1 MSKVNWKSLLISPV
15 ILAATL
21 FVSSQAMAVE
31 SQNSASTNQSQA
43 QLLAQATDVDQ
54 FSDVPAGHWAREA
67 LQNLV
72 NNYNCV
78 AGYPDGTFRGN
89 QAITRYEFAAALSGC
104 LQEIEAQIGSGSEV
118 SQQDL
123 VAIQRLLG
131 EFEAELVTLSTRVD
145 KLEESVTALENQ
157 STPGATVNG
166 EAIISGT
173 VNFSDDAVDDQFAAG
188 TRVRLD
194 VNATSNGSD
203 NLLVRLESGNLEA
216 SNVGDS
222 GEATQTFNVG
232 ENDNNIELDKI
243 TYQRQVGNRVNGYVA
258 VAGGEHH
265 DYAETLNPNFDDKD
279 GGNGAL
285 STFATQ
291 NPIYRVGGG
300 TGAAATVDLGAAS
313 VTAGYLASNADS
325 AEDGQGLFNGDN
337 AILGQA
343 NLDISDSLSVG
354 ATYVR
359 GNHSGDSPIFGS
371 GTDTARVGT
380 EAANF
385 ASGLDTSEGKTT
397 NSYGANVAWTPSDNV
412 SLSGY
417 FNYTDI
423 NATGNDGDGEVLSGG
438 VGATLG
444 VGNNGTLGVF
454 GGVQPFLDSDDAD
467 VPVHVEAFYKYD
479 VNENISITP
488 GVIYQTNVNQNEGN
502 GDNVIGTL
510 RTTFKF

>member
-1 MSKVNWKSLLISPV
+1 MSKLNWKSLLISPV

-31 SQNSASTNQSQA
+31 GQNSASTNPSQSA

-78 AGYPDGTFRGN
+78 SGYPDGTFRGN

-131 EFEAELVTLSTRVD
+131 EFEAELITLSTRVD

-173 VNFSDDAVDDQFAAG
+173 VNFSEDVDDDQFAAG

-216 SNVGDS
+216 SNIDGS

-232 ENDNNIELDKI
+232 ENDNNIELDKV
-243 TYQRQVGNRVNGYVA
+243 TYEREIQLGNTQVNGYVA

-265 DYAETLNPNFDDKD
+265 DYVNTHNPNLDDKD

-285 STFATQ
+285 STFASE
-291 NPIYRVGGG
+291 NPIYRIGGG
-300 TGAAATVDLGAAS
+300 TGAAATVDVGAAS
-313 VTAGYLASNADS
+313 VTAGYLAGNADS
-325 AEDGQGLFNGDN
+325 AEDGEGLFNGDS
-337 AILGQA
+337 AILGQVDL
-343 NLDISDSLSVG
+343 NVSDSFSVG

-359 GNHSGDSPIFGS
+359 SDISEGS
-371 GTDTARVGT
+371 GLFASGGDTARVGT
-380 EAANF
+380 DAANF
-385 ASGLDTSEGKTT
+385 VDEDKTA
-397 NSYGANVAWTPSDNV
+397 NSYGVNAALALSDSV
-412 SLSGY
+412 SLSG
-417 FNYTDI
+417 NVSYTDV
-423 NATGNDGDGEVLSGG
+423 NVTDTDEDGEVFSAAL
-438 VGATLG
+438 GATVK
-444 VGNNGTLGVF
+444 VGNGTLGLV
-454 GGVQPFLDSDDAD
+454 GGVQPYLDADDAD
-467 VPVHVEAFYKYD
+467 VPIHAEAFYNYQ
-479 VNENISITP
+479 VNDNISITP
-488 GVIYQTNVNQNEGN
+488 GIIYQTNVNQDEGN